1 MRDEVWEAFKGTTIE
16 APGRRAGDRS
26 STARRGLPSRGSR
39 VACPVCGVFTP
50 TRVCKECHSD
60 LPSDYCA
67 QESRIIALVGA
78 AGGKSTCVT
87 VLLHEL
93 RHRVGRAFGAAV
105 SAMGGDT
112 QIRDREMERD
122 LYDLGLMPDPTT
134 TAARALND
142 PLLYRLSL
150 PDGRRGNGL
159 TAHALV
165 FFDAAG
171 EDLRGIEA
179 MNRYTGYLAAA
190 DGIILLVDPLQL
202 TSVREELLP
211 HGLAPTTATTP
222 QQRIAA
228 DIATQLRSRGRR
240 SAKEGPHPRRRG
252 DQGRHASPDAVAPV
266 AAARQLPGTRTAFCT
281 TRTAWPSTTRCAPC

>member
-1 MRDEVWEAFKGTTIE
+1 MTSVTCPYCCDRAPATSLPYRCLSRAGGSLGRACDPVRDEVWEAFKGTTIGPQ
-16 APGRRAGDRS
+16 AAVRGPVF
-26 STARRGLPSRGSR
+26 TARRGLPSRGSR

-78 AGGKSTCVT
+78 AGGGKSTCVT

-150 PDGRRGNGL
+150 PDGRRGNGSRH
-159 TAHALV
+159 TALV

-211 HGLAPTTATTP
+211 HDLAPTTATTP

-228 DIATQLRSRGRR
+228 DIATQLRSHGRR
-240 SAKEGPHPRRRG
+240 SAKGKIRTP
-252 DQGRHASPDAVAPV
+252 SPS
-266 AAARQLPGTRTAFCT
+266 R
-281 TRTAWPSTTRCAPC
+281 